1 LGVRG
6 GGEGWEVWSA
16 NLTKICLGLPKIF
29 QAKETRGLLCCCY
42 SAEGRKRGGWSR
54 LGSLGR
60 FAREGERIREKRR
73 RE

>member
-16 NLTKICLGLPKIF
+16 NLAKICLRLLQDVPSKRDKGLWW
-29 QAKETRGLLCCCY
+29 CCY
-42 SAEGRKRGGWSR
+42 SVEGRKRGGWSR

-60 FAREGERIREKRR
+60 FARSERE
-73 RE
+73 